1 MTKLTNSEKLLMKEK
16 ITSYLNKV
24 KDSVLYIDENKI
36 FFIGTKRDLLNTINN
51 LIVKQVMS
59 SNLDKNDVEILFG
72 TIMEIL
78 DLDLDNILYHKK
90 SFHNF
95 IK

>member
-16 ITSYLNKV
+16 ITYYLDEV
-24 KDSVLYIDENKI
+24 KDSVLYTDENKI
-36 FFIGTKRDLLNTINN
+36 FFIGTKRDLLNTIEN
-51 LIVKQVMS
+51 LIVKQVKS
-59 SNLDKNDVEILFG
+59 SNLDKNDVEMMFG
-72 TIMEIL
+72 VIMEIL
-78 DLDLDNILYHKK
+78 HLNLNNILNHKK